1 LPARDISR
9 NLINGHVTFYFF
21 KTGQNNLRSK
31 KKKKYINFTITSEV
45 RKRNKKVI
53 TLETKIRLVVLIFLD
68 ILKQPD
74 KHNVQPLEL
83 KDVSKNRG
91 YFA

>member
-1 LPARDISR
+1 MHILRFTSLKRVRIISD
-9 NLINGHVTFYFF
+9 HH
-21 KTGQNNLRSK
+21 KTR
-31 KKKKYINFTITSEV
+31 KYINFTITSKV

-53 TLETKIRLVVLIFLD
+53 TLETKIRSVVLIFLD

-83 KDVSKNRG
+83 TDVSENRG
-91 YFA
+91 DCA